1 MHDILQLICDQYLTE
16 KEKPFG
22 NNSLAQSIRKAAPQI
37 ISHSVDLDSNKYLVH
52 GSAGQG
58 HWALIPWIAVFDRE
72 ITLSATHGYYIVY
85 LFSSDMQN
93 IYLSLNQGWTFYKNK
108 YGLQK
113 GLKEVQLESNVLRN
127 NLNLSKSKLKQ
138 SVISLAI
145 SQTNSLAMG
154 YEAAHIT
161 GTCYKKGKIPNN
173 EKLRSDLLEMIG
185 LYKLLKEQKNNLYK
199 NIYLS
204 SLPKEKNLVSLK
216 KETENNDNDK
226 IKKLTQET
234 LHQSKEPPKTSK
246 KKDSQEKR
254 VRKIDPES
262 NPQIGKCGEDSVLEF
277 ERKRL
282 TDLGRPDLAKRIEHV
297 SSSNDSA
304 GYDIKSFDID
314 IDNMSSIKDKYIEVK
329 TTTTNN
335 QDGFY
340 ISANELEF
348 AKQNKDNYYIYRVYS
363 LKRRLCHNKQLI
375 NSHFYRG
382 VSELPYKL
390 LFAVIYTHLEF
401 RYEVSHTITS
411 HHVHHFHQTR
421 IPDGTL
427 LDYMV
432 QYRKPLFP
440 QFFLYPKKFLPENN
454 PHHKEFH
461 LRPYIQNNA
470 NQ

>member
-16 KEKPFG
+16 KKKPFG

-37 ISHSVDLDSNKYLVH
+37 ISYSVDLDSNKYLVH

-58 HWALIPWIAVFDRE
+58 HWALIPWIAVFDSE

-113 GLKEVQLESNVLRN
+113 GLKEVQLESKVLRN

-204 SLPKEKNLVSLK
+204 SLPEKKNLVSLK
-216 KETENNDNDK
+216 KETENNDK

-363 LKRRLCHNKQLI
+363 LKRNAKLCVYSYRDLENTNKI
-375 NSHFYRG
+375 PSSFY
-382 VSELPYKL
+382 VTFKQKYFE
-390 LFAVIYTHLEF
+390 E
-401 RYEVSHTITS
+401 
-411 HHVHHFHQTR
+411 
-421 IPDGTL
+421 D
-427 LDYMV
+427 
-432 QYRKPLFP
+432 
-440 QFFLYPKKFLPENN
+440 
-454 PHHKEFH
+454 
-461 LRPYIQNNA
+461 
-470 NQ
+470 